1 MRGMSRVIT
10 TTYQEVAITP
20 ERSGTCAKCGK
31 FCCRKK
37 KFFQTIN
44 PFNKNAQGEVK
55 TASEIRAE
63 LTDQYRQWVK
73 TPLYHA
79 KCED

>member
-1 MRGMSRVIT
+1 MGRMRTIRHNFD
-10 TTYQEVAITP
+10 EVAITP

-31 FCCRKK
+31 PCRRKK

-44 PFNKNAQGEVK
+44 PFNLNDQGKVK
-55 TASEIRAE
+55 TAGEIRAE
-63 LTDQYRQWVK
+63 LTERFREWCKQ
-73 TPLYHA
+73 PLYHA